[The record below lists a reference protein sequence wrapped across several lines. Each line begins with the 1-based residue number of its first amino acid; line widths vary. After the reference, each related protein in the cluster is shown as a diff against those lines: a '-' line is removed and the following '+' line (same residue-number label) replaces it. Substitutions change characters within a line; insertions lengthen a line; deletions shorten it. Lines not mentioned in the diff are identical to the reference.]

1 MERTEP
7 RKYIATLSV
16 LLGVA
21 HSLWM
26 MPVDNLCIFAPS
38 FTFEGDAGDAVNAL
52 HCEATFAAIRSSYIT
67 ICIDVTIDAVGRIA
81 HRAFEFIISHQLI
94 LQSEH
99 HQQS

>member
-26 MPVDNLCIFAPS
+26 MPVDK
-38 FTFEGDAGDAVNAL
+38 
-52 HCEATFAAIRSSYIT
+52 Y
-67 ICIDVTIDAVGRIA
+67 
-81 HRAFEFIISHQLI
+81 FIYYPIQYL
-94 LQSEH
+94 
-99 HQQS
+99 